1 MVRLITR
8 AVGGVG
14 NILAMAPWTETS
26 KWFTQ
31 EAKPGRGIFSGR
43 HPSLLWKVMSG
54 WQVVTRLI
62 YLVAKQMRAETITP
76 QAVQLLCRGA
86 DGGQELW
93 QAGAHWVRR

>member
-43 HPSLLWKVMSG
+43 HPSLLWK
-54 WQVVTRLI
+54 
-62 YLVAKQMRAETITP
+62 
-76 QAVQLLCRGA
+76 LLCRGA

-93 QAGAHWVRR
+93 QAGAHWRLPPHGRMDIPGTLMDQAPTPSNIAITLM